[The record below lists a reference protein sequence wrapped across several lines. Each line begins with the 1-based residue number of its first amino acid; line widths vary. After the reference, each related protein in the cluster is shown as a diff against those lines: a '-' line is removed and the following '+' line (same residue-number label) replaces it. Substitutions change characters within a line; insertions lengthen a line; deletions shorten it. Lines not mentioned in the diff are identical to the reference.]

1 VPADLPERRFAGVT
15 LARIVRPHGR
25 RGEVAAEIL
34 SDFPE
39 RLPALRDAY
48 LAGGRGEPRRVA
60 IRSCWLHKQQVIFHF
75 EGSESISDAERLRG
89 LEVQIPL
96 AERPPL
102 PAGRYYITDLI
113 GCEIRERDGSRLG
126 RVRDVQ
132 FLGPSE
138 REGVSSA
145 PLLVVESPEGELLI
159 PLAQEICTRI
169 DLAARRI
176 EVVLPDG
183 LRELN
188 LE

>member
-1 VPADLPERRFAGVT
+1 MGVT

-39 RLPALRDAY
+39 RLPALREAY
-48 LAGGRGEPRRVA
+48 LAGGGCEPRRIA

-96 AERPPL
+96 AERMPL

-113 GCEIRERDGSRLG
+113 GCEIWQRDGSRLG

-132 FLGPSE
+132 FLG
-138 REGVSSA
+138 EGVASA

-159 PLAQEICTRI
+159 PLAKEICTRI

-188 LE
+188 LG